1 MPMYTFV
8 CPDHGPWD
16 SREPYGTESIP
27 CRLAINSRYDICG
40 KASGKESVYRINFGG
55 YASTKKGE
63 AVDYKDYRR
72 FSEASA
78 ELDYKASRLESEGAN
93 VVTPSYYQEAK
104 KEARKMA
111 AAGVTADQIST

>member
-1 MPMYTFV
+1 MPLYTFN
-8 CPDHGPWD
+8 CPEHGPFD
-16 SREPYGTESIP
+16 SREPYGTDVVH
-27 CRLAINSRYDICG
+27 CACG

-55 YASTKKGE
+55 YASTKRGE

-93 VVTPSYYQEAK
+93 VVTPSYFQEAK